1 MVEGQMSERCLV
13 CSHVFSNMTVACP
26 AFLIPVLR
34 IQLTGIAAKVNSERT
49 GLIFDRHGQPL
60 VICISV
66 LLLRPGIIIQG
77 LASYSLSILGGVFIL
92 LTFSLFKELRTFT
105 GFILMNLS
113 ITIIVLNVCN
123 IALYLGGNKSIIGF
137 KVLVSFQVY
146 HVSSEF
152 LWMTLLLVEMTRSLY
167 QAWRLTR
174 PSHSK
179 WRFILVYMLIGWGLP
194 LMSPLLVF
202 DNNVSVL
209 VWVFLLL
216 LAVVN
221 LCLLVIAT
229 VFLCLFSR
237 HRRRVSTHITKRNT
251 PRIIH
256 DHQ

>member
-1 MVEGQMSERCLV
+1 MPANCTAATSPLCNCDENCSEFSEDCCGPQHVEPTLQEMCVVKGQMPERCLV
-13 CSHVFSNMTVACP
+13 CSHVSSNMTVACP
-26 AFLIPVLR
+26 AFFIPVLR
-34 IQLTGIAAKVNSERT
+34 IQLIGIAAKVHSGRT

-105 GFILMNLS
+105 GIILMNLS
-113 ITIIVLNVCN
+113 ITILVLNVCN

-179 WRFILVYMLIGWGLP
+179 WRLILVYMLIDWGLP
-194 LMSPLLVF
+194 LMSPL
-202 DNNVSVL
+202 
-209 VWVFLLL
+209 
-216 LAVVN
+216 
-221 LCLLVIAT
+221 
-229 VFLCLFSR
+229 
-237 HRRRVSTHITKRNT
+237 
-251 PRIIH
+251 
-256 DHQ
+256 